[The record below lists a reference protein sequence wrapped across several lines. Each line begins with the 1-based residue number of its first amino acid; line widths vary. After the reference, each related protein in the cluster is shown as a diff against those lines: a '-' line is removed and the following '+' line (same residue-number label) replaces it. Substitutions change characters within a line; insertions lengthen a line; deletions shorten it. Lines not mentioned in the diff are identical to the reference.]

1 MHRVLLAAF
10 FALTLAATAAP
21 AQDLFRSLIGPPRYS
36 APPPPQP
43 QVPQQQPQVR
53 SAPAK
58 KDAAGK
64 DGKDTK
70 GEPALPAETPP
81 AYEGE
86 MARLAE
92 ILGALHYLRPLC
104 GTRDGNRWRNEM
116 SSLVE
121 AEQPPAERRDRMIA
135 SFNRSYTAYE
145 QTYRSCTP
153 AAELAIRRYVS
164 EGAKLSR
171 DIATRYGN

>member
-1 MHRVLLAAF
+1 MVRILFSLIVGAAI
-10 FALTLAATAAP
+10 LSAAP
-21 AQDLFRSLIGPPRYS
+21 AAAQDFWRTLIVPRQQPV
-36 APPPPQP
+36 APPPA
-43 QVPQQQPQVR
+43 QQPSPAAV
-53 SAPAK
+53 APAQK
-58 KDAAGK
+58 QQIKVI
-64 DGKDTK
+64 
-70 GEPALPAETPP
+70 ETPP

-104 GTRDGNRWRNEM
+104 GAADANRWRSEM
-116 SSLVE
+116 TGLIE
-121 AEQPPAERRDRMIA
+121 AEQPPAERRQGLVA

-153 AAELAIRRYVS
+153 AAELAISRFID

-171 DIATRYGN
+171 EIATRYGN